1 MGVDFEMKH
10 RRISLGL
17 MLSSAAFFVS
27 PGLAQQP
34 SPPAEPTPPP
44 AQTVDDAE
52 QAPNGAPSSEAQQSA
67 IGDIVV
73 TARRSEERLQTTPVA
88 VTAIS
93 SQGLEVA
100 QVQDATDLQRVAPSF
115 SIQTG
120 GPSVSGLVFVS
131 LRGQQNQNPGTAN
144 DPTVATYI
152 DGVYIPRP
160 SQGQTDLDDLER
172 VEVLRGPQGTLFGRN
187 TTGGAINIIS
197 AVPKDYFEVIAKA
210 QVGKYDYRSA
220 GVTVN
225 APLAEGLAL
234 RVNGTFHERDGY
246 VRNPTLGRSA
256 DDPRSYFGRAKLRYE
271 GTGWDVMLSADYN
284 RITDH
289 GQKVG
294 LVAFN
299 PAVFTALPGGAGVPA
314 LLQPFVQT
322 KATWYQTNGTGY
334 ILPTINP
341 AGTAIFNS
349 LPADVQ
355 QLYRERPQNKVIA
368 YGFGG
373 TVNIDLGSNLS
384 FKSIT
389 GYRYSN
395 STGLIDTDGTPVP
408 LLTTRSGYG
417 SKQFSQEAQLTG
429 GAGTSFSYIIGGY
442 YGHEK
447 GYESSVSQTFG
458 FIPAPRFITEN
469 AADVLNVTKGVY
481 AQGNLTL
488 APGLRTTAG
497 IRWTWDDR
505 EVVLHNKSRL
515 GDPTTCT
522 VPLKDPGSVCDQ
534 TQKVKFNYPA
544 WTIGVDYQV
553 SRDIFLYALTR
564 GASKSGGWNVRAGS
578 IPAFRPEKVRD
589 VEAGIKADWFDHR
602 LRTNVALFHSWTI
615 GLQKQIGAL
624 IPGTTQPTQY
634 LINAGTAR
642 IWGAEFEVTAV
653 PWQGMELNA
662 NVSLMDGKYKT
673 GSFTEIQS
681 VGGVNTV
688 VDRSAEPLS
697 QLAHTQF
704 TIGGTQTIPTSF
716 GQVRAHLDYSYI
728 SAMSISP
735 VTPAPTA
742 SAAVKATYE
751 TQNALTRIPAY
762 GLLNGR
768 IGVQLDNPN
777 LELFL
782 FARNI
787 LGKKYTSRVF
797 ADLYTQGLGFVQRTV
812 GDPFTFGGGAT
823 FRFGGR

>member
-1 MGVDFEMKH
+1 MKH
-10 RRISLGL
+10 RAIMVSLLLG
-17 MLSSAAFFVS
+17 SAAFFAS
-27 PGLAQQP
+27 PALAQQP

-44 AQTVDDAE
+44 AQTVD
-52 QAPNGAPSSEAQQSA
+52 QAAQSPNGAAASEATQNA

-73 TARRSEERLQTTPVA
+73 TARRTEERLQTTPVA
-88 VTAIS
+88 VTALS
-93 SQGLEVA
+93 SQALETS

-172 VEVLRGPQGTLFGRN
+172 IEVLRGPQGTLFGRN
-187 TTGGAINIIS
+187 TTGGAINIIT
-197 AVPKDYFEVIAKA
+197 AVPKDYFEMIAKA
-210 QVGKYDYRSA
+210 EVGDYSYRSA
-220 GVTVN
+220 GLTVN
-225 APLAEGLAL
+225 APLADGLAL
-234 RVNGTFHERDGY
+234 RVNGTFHDRDGY
-246 VRNPTLGRSA
+246 VRNRTLGGFA
-256 DDPRSYFGRAKLRYE
+256 DDPKSYFGRAKLRYK
-271 GTGWDVMLSADYN
+271 GAGWDIMLSGDYN
-284 RITDH
+284 RITDN

-314 LLQPFVQT
+314 QLAPYVQT
-322 KATWYQTNGTGY
+322 KATWYDTNGTGY
-334 ILPTINP
+334 ILPTINA
-341 AGTAIFNS
+341 AGTAIFNA
-349 LPADVQ
+349 LPADVRA
-355 QLYRERPQNKVIA
+355 LYSQTPHNKVIA

-373 TVNIDLGSNLS
+373 TVNVELGGGFSL
-384 FKSIT
+384 KSIS

-395 STGLIDTDGTPVP
+395 STGLIDTDGTPVL

-417 SKQFSQEAQLTG
+417 SKQYTQEVQLAG
-429 GAGTSFSYIIGGY
+429 GAGTSFNYIIGGY

-447 GYESSVSQTFG
+447 GYESSTSQTFG

-469 AADVLNVTKGVY
+469 AADVKNVTKGAY

-497 IRWTWDDR
+497 IRWTWDNRD
-505 EVVLHNKSRL
+505 VVLHNKSRL

-534 TQKVKFNYPA
+534 TEKVKFNYPA
-544 WTIGVDYQV
+544 WTFGLDYQA
-553 SRDIFLYALTR
+553 SRDVFVYALTR

-589 VEAGIKADWFDHR
+589 VEAGIKADWLDHH

-624 IPGTTQPTQY
+624 IPGTTQPTQF
-634 LINAGTAR
+634 LINAGNAR

-662 NVSLMDGKYKT
+662 NLSLMDGKYEAGT
-673 GSFTEIQS
+673 FTEVQS

-688 VDRSAEPLS
+688 VDRSGEPLP
-697 QLAHTQF
+697 QLAKKQF
-704 TIGGTQTIPTSF
+704 TIGGTQTLPTSF
-716 GQVRAHLDYSYI
+716 GQIRAHLDYSYI
-728 SAMSISP
+728 SSMSISP
-735 VTPAPTA
+735 VTPASTQ
-742 SAAVKATYE
+742 SATVKANYAV
-751 TQNALTRIPAY
+751 QNTLTHIPGY

-777 LELFL
+777 LELFV

-787 LGKKYTSRVF
+787 LDKKYTSRVF

-812 GDPFTFGGGAT
+812 GDPFSFGGGVT
-823 FRFGGR
+823 VRFGGRN